1 MNTKLYAIGSA
12 DTSLA
17 LDVDVQSAP
26 QMAGTKSKGCR
37 TCVKRRVK
45 CDERRPVCLRC
56 DKAKVQ
62 CNGHREL
69 EVFVNYALHAI
80 QETKSK
86 SPYPSSEG
94 IRPNSSDQSA
104 IYPPHPP
111 QELSLVGTND
121 STYFQHLLCS
131 FFAMG
136 QESENPGHCGNR
148 TWMLACLRNEQ
159 NMPTSTI
166 AMRCLATSFFWPNTW
181 PSSYHARWGL
191 PVWVS
196 IDGVE

>member
-1 MNTKLYAIGSA
+1 MQRVS
-12 DTSLA
+12 
-17 LDVDVQSAP
+17 
-26 QMAGTKSKGCR
+26 GTRG
-37 TCVKRRVK
+37 V
-45 CDERRPVCLRC
+45 
-56 DKAKVQ
+56 
-62 CNGHREL
+62 
-69 EVFVNYALHAI
+69 VNYALRAI

-94 IRPNSSDQSA
+94 SRPYSSDQSA

-111 QELSLVGTND
+111 QELSLVGTKD
-121 STYFQHLLCS
+121 ATYFQHLLCN

-166 AMRCLATSFFWPNTW
+166 AMRWLATSFFVRTHDQVP
-181 PSSYHARWGL
+181 
-191 PVWVS
+191 
-196 IDGVE
+196 IMQDGAYLYGQALMALNESLHNSNSTQTFDILAATTALCYYKHIMFTSQHG